1 MDLSKAFDTIN
12 HDLLWAKL
20 RAYGFSASALNI
32 LYRYF
37 NNRKQKVAI
46 YNKTSSSEVVIA
58 GVPQAS
64 LDGLLLLNLLIKD
77 VILYL

>member
-1 MDLSKAFDTIN
+1 MDLSKAFYTIN
-12 HDLLWAKL
+12 HDLLWVKL

-32 LYRYF
+32 RYF
-37 NNRKQKVAI
+37 NNSQQKVAI